1 MSKKKVKDT
10 LTTNVQPKLF
20 SLPDA
25 KPMLSVRASRS
36 SGKWEAIK
44 NSSWSER
51 YVSEFGN
58 RAGYVICH
66 HNRNR
71 ELVAL
76 ATVIGMPFVQQ
87 TEIDANAKLIEAAP
101 ALLDALEKF
110 TLLDENHYREI
121 AGLIQYAKNVV
132 ERLS

>member
-1 MSKKKVKDT
+1 MKDT

-20 SLPDA
+20 GLPDA

-44 NSSWSER
+44 NSSWSEKH
-51 YVSEFGN
+51 VNDFGN

-71 ELVAL
+71 ELVAV
-76 ATVIGMPFVQQ
+76 ASVIGMPFVEQK
-87 TEIDANAKLIEAAP
+87 EIDANAKLIEAAP

-110 TLLDENHYREI
+110 TMLDENHYRDI

-132 ERLS
+132 DKLS